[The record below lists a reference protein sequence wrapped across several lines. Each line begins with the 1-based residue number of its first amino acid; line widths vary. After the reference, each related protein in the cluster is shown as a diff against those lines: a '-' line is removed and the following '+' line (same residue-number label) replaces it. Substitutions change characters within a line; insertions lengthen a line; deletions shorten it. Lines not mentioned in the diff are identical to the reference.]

1 MKNPL
6 TGEEF
11 YAKLKPE
18 IDKQVSSISEDSI
31 LWDGRIELEL
41 MERDPNVRVTQFI
54 RLLFKIDGDLET
66 YSALDLR
73 MTQPSTGYY
82 SRIKREEVQRA
93 RVNRSEYRVSSGNF
107 PQRKDGTFN
116 YANLANHLIK
126 ELEYKAVVLR
136 RREKQASGI
145 AVATTTRDTLYR
157 QIGIAPSNRFLV
169 PDTSG
174 RVRVNLPHLTES
186 QARKVTELA
195 VDLGL
200 VKLEERS

>member
-186 QARKVTELA
+186 RLA
-195 VDLGL
+195 GYVLT
-200 VKLEERS
+200 SPT

>member
-195 VDLGL
+195 VELGL